1 MNVTEFFIRR
11 SITTTLLM
19 AAISIFGAIAYFG
32 LPVSDLPAVDFPTI
46 SVSVSQPGASPET
59 MANTVATP
67 LEREFTSL
75 QGISTINSTSS
86 VGSTR
91 ITLQFD
97 LSRNIDA
104 AAQDVQAAISAASRD
119 LPQNLPRPPSF
130 RKSNPA
136 DSPIIFLG
144 VSSAT
149 LPLSEVD
156 EYAQVNIAQRISTV
170 NGVSQVDVYGSQKY
184 AVRVQLDPDALA
196 SRGIGIDDVRTA
208 LSQGN
213 SNLPGGTLNG
223 ATKSY
228 TIETT
233 GQLSSAAQF
242 RPLIVTYR
250 NGRPVR
256 LEEIARVTDSVENV
270 RSASWFNGER
280 SVLLA
285 VQRQPGTNTVDIV
298 DGIKA
303 MLPQLQQ
310 QMPAGMDLGIL
321 FDRAQPIRES
331 IHDVKLTLMIAIG
344 LVVAVIFIF
353 LRNPSATVIPSLAVP
368 ISILGTFAVMD
379 QLGYTLDNLSA
390 MALTLSV
397 GFVVDDAIVVLE
409 NIVRHREMGKG
420 RMQAA
425 IDGSKEITFTIISMT
440 VSLVAVF
447 IPVLFMGGIVGR
459 LLREFAVVISVAIL
473 VSGVVSL
480 TLTPMLGSRFLRHK
494 SGEKHGPVF
503 QWSERQFDRVL
514 HFYER
519 SLHGVMRWKLVTL
532 LFSFVLLGITAWL
545 FVIIPKGFF
554 PTEDTGFLT
563 ASTEGAEDTSFEQ
576 MIGYQQQ
583 VAGIIAKNP
592 YVAALQS
599 SVGSGGGSSA
609 GNAGRMFIRLKDRST
624 RPHADVVVQQ
634 LRRELAGVIGV
645 NTFIQIP
652 PAIRVGGG
660 MSKSLYQFTLQDTD
674 LKKLYEWAPKVEAS
688 LARVPGLQDVTS
700 DLRIASPQL
709 TVEIDRDKSRTL
721 GITAADIENTL
732 YNAYGQRQVST
743 IYTASN
749 QYYVIMEVLPQYQR
763 DPRALSKLYIRSN
776 RAPTIDGASTLVPL
790 DAVAKLR
797 QEVAPVQV
805 AHFGQLPAVTISFNL
820 APGVSI
826 GQAVDRIDEMMREIN
841 VPATLT
847 TTFQGTA
854 QAFQESLRNTWVLLG
869 VAILV
874 IYLVLGVLYES
885 YIHPITILSGLPSAA
900 LGALLTLM
908 IFNIDLN
915 IYAIV
920 GILLLIGIVKKNAIM
935 MIDFA
940 LEAQRNE
947 GKAPAD
953 AIFQGAI
960 LRFRPIMMTTLA
972 AVFSTLPIALGLG
985 AGADSRKP
993 LGLAVVGGLLVSQLV
1008 TLYLTPVVYVYLER
1022 LHDRVQSSK
1031 DKRKAAKRRREL
1043 ELEQPEPVHQ

>member
-19 AAISIFGAIAYFG
+19 AAISIFGGIAYFG

-75 QGISTINSTSS
+75 QGISTMNSTSS

-149 LPLSEVD
+149 LPLSQVD

-170 NGVSQVDVYGSQKY
+170 NGVSQVDVFGSQKY

-233 GQLSSAAQF
+233 GQLTSAAQF

-303 MLPQLQQ
+303 MLPRLQQ
-310 QMPAGMDLGIL
+310 QMPAGMELGIL

-331 IHDVKLTLMIAIG
+331 IHDVKLTLLIAIG
-344 LVVAVIFIF
+344 LVVAVIFAF

-519 SLHGVMRWKLVTL
+519 SLHGVMRWKLATL
-532 LFSFVLLGITAWL
+532 LFSFVLLGVTAWL
-545 FVIIPKGFF
+545 FVKIPKGFF
-554 PTEDTGFLT
+554 PTEDTGLLT

-576 MIGYQQQ
+576 MVGYQQQ
-583 VAGIIAKNP
+583 VAAIVAKNP
-592 YVAALQS
+592 HVAALQS
-599 SVGSGGGSSA
+599 SVGGGGGGGGSSSS
-609 GNAGRMFIRLKDRST
+609 GNTGRMFIRLADRST

-634 LRRELAGVIGV
+634 L
-645 NTFIQIP
+645 
-652 PAIRVGGG
+652 
-660 MSKSLYQFTLQDTD
+660 
-674 LKKLYEWAPKVEAS
+674 AP
-688 LARVPGLQDVTS
+688 
-700 DLRIASPQL
+700 
-709 TVEIDRDKSRTL
+709 
-721 GITAADIENTL
+721 
-732 YNAYGQRQVST
+732 
-743 IYTASN
+743 
-749 QYYVIMEVLPQYQR
+749 
-763 DPRALSKLYIRSN
+763 
-776 RAPTIDGASTLVPL
+776 
-790 DAVAKLR
+790 
-797 QEVAPVQV
+797 
-805 AHFGQLPAVTISFNL
+805 
-820 APGVSI
+820 
-826 GQAVDRIDEMMREIN
+826 
-841 VPATLT
+841 
-847 TTFQGTA
+847 
-854 QAFQESLRNTWVLLG
+854 
-869 VAILV
+869 
-874 IYLVLGVLYES
+874 
-885 YIHPITILSGLPSAA
+885 
-900 LGALLTLM
+900 
-908 IFNIDLN
+908 
-915 IYAIV
+915 
-920 GILLLIGIVKKNAIM
+920 
-935 MIDFA
+935 
-940 LEAQRNE
+940 
-947 GKAPAD
+947 
-953 AIFQGAI
+953 
-960 LRFRPIMMTTLA
+960 
-972 AVFSTLPIALGLG
+972 
-985 AGADSRKP
+985 
-993 LGLAVVGGLLVSQLV
+993 
-1008 TLYLTPVVYVYLER
+1008 
-1022 LHDRVQSSK
+1022 
-1031 DKRKAAKRRREL
+1031 
-1043 ELEQPEPVHQ
+1043 

>member
-1 MNVTEFFIRR
+1 M
-11 SITTTLLM
+11 
-19 AAISIFGAIAYFG
+19 
-32 LPVSDLPAVDFPTI
+32 
-46 SVSVSQPGASPET
+46 
-59 MANTVATP
+59 
-67 LEREFTSL
+67 
-75 QGISTINSTSS
+75 
-86 VGSTR
+86 
-91 ITLQFD
+91 
-97 LSRNIDA
+97 A
-104 AAQDVQAAISAASRD
+104 AAQA
-119 LPQNLPRPPSF
+119 
-130 RKSNPA
+130 
-136 DSPIIFLG
+136 
-144 VSSAT
+144 
-149 LPLSEVD
+149 
-156 EYAQVNIAQRISTV
+156 
-170 NGVSQVDVYGSQKY
+170 
-184 AVRVQLDPDALA
+184 
-196 SRGIGIDDVRTA
+196 
-208 LSQGN
+208 
-213 SNLPGGTLNG
+213 
-223 ATKSY
+223 
-228 TIETT
+228 
-233 GQLSSAAQF
+233 
-242 RPLIVTYR
+242 
-250 NGRPVR
+250 
-256 LEEIARVTDSVENV
+256 
-270 RSASWFNGER
+270 
-280 SVLLA
+280 
-285 VQRQPGTNTVDIV
+285 
-298 DGIKA
+298 
-303 MLPQLQQ
+303 
-310 QMPAGMDLGIL
+310 MPAGC
-321 FDRAQPIRES
+321 S
-331 IHDVKLTLMIAIG
+331 
-344 LVVAVIFIF
+344 
-353 LRNPSATVIPSLAVP
+353 
-368 ISILGTFAVMD
+368 FAW
-379 QLGYTLDNLSA
+379 Q
-390 MALTLSV
+390 
-397 GFVVDDAIVVLE
+397 
-409 NIVRHREMGKG
+409 
-420 RMQAA
+420 
-425 IDGSKEITFTIISMT
+425 
-440 VSLVAVF
+440 
-447 IPVLFMGGIVGR
+447 
-459 LLREFAVVISVAIL
+459 
-473 VSGVVSL
+473 
-480 TLTPMLGSRFLRHK
+480 
-494 SGEKHGPVF
+494 
-503 QWSERQFDRVL
+503 
-514 HFYER
+514 
-519 SLHGVMRWKLVTL
+519 
-532 LFSFVLLGITAWL
+532 
-545 FVIIPKGFF
+545 
-554 PTEDTGFLT
+554 
-563 ASTEGAEDTSFEQ
+563 
-576 MIGYQQQ
+576 
-583 VAGIIAKNP
+583 
-592 YVAALQS
+592 
-599 SVGSGGGSSA
+599 
-609 GNAGRMFIRLKDRST
+609 DRST

-634 LRRELAGVIGV
+634 LRRELASVIGV

-674 LKKLYEWAPKVEAS
+674 LKKLYDWAPKVEAN

-721 GITAADIENTL
+721 GVTAADIENTL

-1008 TLYLTPVVYVYLER
+1008 TLYLTPVVYVYLE
-1022 LHDRVQSSK
+1022 
-1031 DKRKAAKRRREL
+1031 KAAR
-1043 ELEQPEPVHQ
+1043 